1 MNLGITDP
9 YTCCPVYETGSFSL
23 RLVQMDDA
31 ADLLRCYSDP
41 DSHPLFNSDN
51 CHSDF
56 RMTTLEEMGRCIEA
70 WLGEYKTRAYVRFSI
85 VERKSERAIGTI
97 EFFTRKL
104 VQGDEKGEAGILRL
118 DLASEYEQADVLSE
132 MIELVELQFPQHFTF
147 SGVLTKAVPQAVHR
161 VAVLQRLGY
170 HKLERSRE
178 LPFGDYYIKYK
189 QELYQ

>member
-23 RLVQMDDA
+23 RLVRMDDA

-41 DSHPLFNSDN
+41 ESIPLFNSDN

-56 RMTTLEEMGRCIEA
+56 RMTTLEEMERCIGA
-70 WLGEYKTRAYVRFSI
+70 WLGEYQTRAYVRFSI

-104 VQGDEKGEAGILRL
+104 GQGGEQAEAGILRL
-118 DLASEYEQADVLSE
+118 DLASEYEQTDVLSE
-132 MIELVELQFPQHFTF
+132 MIELAEQQFSQHFAF
-147 SGVLTKAVPQAVHR
+147 SGLLTKAVPQAVHR

-170 HKLERSRE
+170 HKLERSSV
-178 LPFGDYYIKYK
+178 LPYGDYYLKMK
-189 QELYQ
+189 D